1 VAHTPSKNKRMRIK
15 VLGPEVP
22 RLDWRQERG
31 LGNFKR
37 CHRSLNRP
45 AASAYKLRRRG
56 LSGYGLKVTSVRH
69 LGAIHSGRQRR
80 YSVVEQHLGEGW
92 STYAPDSNESG
103 AFCFVPTWFA
113 MCAILNSLIVCLWC
127 IVRLKRSSANTK
139 SGSSLVGGHGLTATF
154 DPYVRPHHSIGRTL
168 T

>member
-1 VAHTPSKNKRMRIK
+1 M
-15 VLGPEVP
+15 LGLKVP

-31 LGNFKR
+31 LANFKR

-45 AASAYKLRRRG
+45 AASAYKLRRRV

-69 LGAIHSGRQRR
+69 LGAIHSGRRRR

-103 AFCFVPTWFA
+103 AFCFVPTCFER
-113 MCAILNSLIVCLWC
+113 CAILNSPVVCLWC

-154 DPYVRPHHSIGRTL
+154 DPHVRPHHRL
-168 T
+168 VER

>member
-1 VAHTPSKNKRMRIK
+1 VAHTPSKNKKMRIK
-15 VLGPEVP
+15 VLGLEVP

-31 LGNFKR
+31 LANLKR

-56 LSGYGLKVTSVRH
+56 LSRYGLKVTFVRH
-69 LGAIHSGRQRR
+69 LGAIHSGRGRR

-103 AFCFVPTWFA
+103 AFCFVPTCFER
-113 MCAILNSLIVCLWC
+113 CAILNSPVVCL
-127 IVRLKRSSANTK
+127 
-139 SGSSLVGGHGLTATF
+139 
-154 DPYVRPHHSIGRTL
+154 
-168 T
+168 